1 MSTTAI
7 AGLESIEKGR
17 RVSPRDSSRAAL
29 ERLYRR
35 RAMLEEL
42 IGLLEQYTAL
52 ETARRLRY
60 VLPQPRQRP
69 AS

>member
-1 MSTTAI
+1 M
-7 AGLESIEKGR
+7 
-17 RVSPRDSSRAAL
+17 SPRDSSRAAL

-60 VLPQPRQRP
+60 VLPQPRERP